1 MNFNM
6 ELVREGLE
14 MWDENFD
21 YIHQDKNGQ
30 YSCDKSSPKSIIE
43 LTNYL
48 NYQNKI
54 DDETSD
60 LLFGNQEEED
70 AAELFGLK
78 R

>member
-1 MNFNM
+1 MNFDM
-6 ELVREGLE
+6 DLVVEGLE

-21 YIHQDKNGQ
+21 YIRQDKNNN
-30 YSCDKSSPKSIIE
+30 YICEKDAPKSIIE

-48 NYQNKI
+48 NYQNEI
-54 DDETSD
+54 DDEISD

>member
-1 MNFNM
+1 MNFDM
-6 ELVREGLE
+6 DLVREGFN

-21 YIHQDKNGQ
+21 YIRQDKNDN
-30 YSCDKSSPKSIIE
+30 YICEKDAPKPIIE

-48 NYQNKI
+48 NEQN
-54 DDETSD
+54 ETLDFFSN
-60 LLFGNQEEED
+60 LMFGNQEEED

>member
-1 MNFNM
+1 MDFNM

-21 YIHQDKNGQ
+21 YIHQDKN
-30 YSCDKSSPKSIIE
+30 DKYICEKDAPKSIIE

-48 NYQNKI
+48 NHQNEI
-54 DDETSD
+54 DNETSD

-70 AAELFGLK
+70 AAELFGFK
-78 R
+78 K